1 MTNGVFGPSRPAAV
15 TVTVTGTRD
24 GEGSTGSAGQQPATR
39 SVIVLLASLLGFFML
54 SLDSTAV
61 NVALAGIERTLG
73 GSTAGLQWVI
83 DAYTLMFAALLISAG
98 AISDR
103 IGAKCLYAIGLAAFL
118 ASSAACG
125 LAPTLGFLIGGR
137 AVQGSAA
144 AVMLPASLALVR
156 QAYGNPAR
164 RAKAIAVWAVGGTVA
179 MAGGPVAGGALTSGL
194 SWRAIFFLN
203 LPAGVVAVALLAR
216 APRSPLR
223 AAPLDPAGQVTA
235 VVALAALT
243 FGVIEGGQSGFGRP
257 AVLGCLVLAAVAM
270 AAFVVAETRAAHPM
284 VPLALFRSRAVS
296 VCVGI
301 GFAVNVAFYGMI
313 FVLSLY
319 YQRVLGQSAVLAG
332 LEFLPMTALLPVA
345 NLASARLGTRFGP
358 ALAIKAG
365 LVVSVLGLLGMLSL
379 LSLLAASGGPD
390 RVLLAAA
397 LVPAGTGLGFAVPS
411 VIVVLLEAIPADQAG
426 MAAGLLNSSR
436 QVGGTLAVAVFGA
449 LIAHRTSFLPGMRAS
464 VLIAVVVL
472 AVAAAA
478 AVTLPRG
485 SSPAQRE
492 NELTGLGR

>member
-1 MTNGVFGPSRPAAV
+1 MS
-15 TVTVTGTRD
+15 
-24 GEGSTGSAGQQPATR
+24 GEGSGGPRGSGQATALTAAEEVAAGTSAGDDPAGW
-39 SVIVLLASLLGFFML
+39 IVLLAALLGFFML

-61 NVALAGIERTLG
+61 NVALPGIERTLG

-98 AISDR
+98 AVSDR
-103 IGAKCLYAIGLAAFL
+103 IGAKRLYAVGLVAFL

-156 QAYGNPAR
+156 QAYADPAK

-203 LPAGVVAVALLAR
+203 IPAGLVAVALLSR
-216 APRSPLR
+216 TPRSPLR

-235 VVALAALT
+235 VTALAALT
-243 FGVIEGGQSGFGRP
+243 FGVIDGGETGFGRP
-257 AVLGCLVLAAVAM
+257 AVMGCLLLAAVAM
-270 AAFVVAETRAAHPM
+270 AAFAAAEARAVHPM
-284 VPLALFRSRAVS
+284 VPLGLFRSQTVT
-296 VCVGI
+296 VCVAI
-301 GFAVNVAFYGMI
+301 GFAVNIAFYGVI

-319 YQRVLGQSAVLAG
+319 FQRVLGQSAVTAG

-345 NLASARLGTRFGP
+345 NLTSARLGARSGP
-358 ALAIKAG
+358 NTPIKAG
-365 LVVSVLGLLGMLSL
+365 LLVSTAGLVA
-379 LSLLAASGGPD
+379 LLAASTGPD
-390 RVLLAAA
+390 RVLLTAA
-397 LVPAGTGLGFAVPS
+397 LIPVGTGLGFAIPS
-411 VIVVLLEAIPADQAG
+411 VIVVLLDAIPADQAG

-449 LIAHRTSFLPGMRAS
+449 LISHRASFLPGMRAS
-464 VLIAVVVL
+464 LLIAVVVL
-472 AVAAAA
+472 FAATAAAF
-478 AVTLPRG
+478 TLPR
-485 SSPAQRE
+485 SRPR
-492 NELTGLGR
+492 

>member
-1 MTNGVFGPSRPAAV
+1 MSIDGADAATAV
-15 TVTVTGTRD
+15 TAAKDVTAVMGTRD
-24 GEGSTGSAGQQPATR
+24 DERIRGPGSTG
-39 SVIVLLASLLGFFML
+39 VIVLVAALLGFFML

-61 NVALAGIERTLG
+61 NVALPGIERDLG

-98 AISDR
+98 AVSDR
-103 IGAKCLYAIGLAAFL
+103 VGAKRLFAVGLAAFL

-125 LAPTLGFLIGGR
+125 LAPTIGFLIAGR

-156 QAYGNPAR
+156 QAYADPVR

-203 LPAGVVAVALLAR
+203 LPAGLVALVLLSR
-216 APRSPLR
+216 APRSPRR

-235 VVALAALT
+235 VAALAALT
-243 FGVIEGGQSGFGRP
+243 FGVIDGGETGFGLP
-257 AVLGCLVLAAVAM
+257 AVLGCLLLAVVAM
-270 AAFVVAETRAAHPM
+270 AAFAIAETRAAHPM
-284 VPLALFRSRAVS
+284 VPLGLFRSRTVT
-296 VCVGI
+296 VCVVI
-301 GFAVNVAFYGMI
+301 GFAVNVAFYGVI

-319 YQRVLGQSAVLAG
+319 FQRVLGQSAVTAG

-345 NLASARLGTRFGP
+345 NLASARLGSRFGP
-358 ALAIKAG
+358 DAPIKAG
-365 LVVSVLGLLGMLSL
+365 LLVSVLGLVA
-379 LSLLAASGGPD
+379 LLAVSARPD
-390 RVLLAAA
+390 QVLLTAA

-411 VIVVLLEAIPADQAG
+411 VIIVLLDAIPADQAG

-449 LIAHRTSFLPGMRAS
+449 MISHRASFLPGLRGS
-464 VLIAVVVL
+464 LLIAVVVL
-472 AVAAAA
+472 FAATAAAF
-478 AVTLPRG
+478 TLPRPRPEG
-485 SSPAQRE
+485 
-492 NELTGLGR
+492 

>member
-1 MTNGVFGPSRPAAV
+1 
-15 TVTVTGTRD
+15 
-24 GEGSTGSAGQQPATR
+24 
-39 SVIVLLASLLGFFML
+39 VIVLVAALLGFFML

-61 NVALAGIERTLG
+61 NVALPGIERTLG

-103 IGAKCLYAIGLAAFL
+103 VGAKRLYAIGLAAFL

-125 LAPTLGFLIGGR
+125 LAPTLGSLIASR

-156 QAYGNPAR
+156 QAYGDPVR

-203 LPAGVVAVALLAR
+203 LPAGLVAVALLAR

-235 VVALAALT
+235 VAALAALT
-243 FGVIEGGQSGFGRP
+243 FGVIEGGESGFGRP
-257 AVLGCLVLAAVAM
+257 AVLGCLLLAAVAM
-270 AAFVVAETRAAHPM
+270 VAFTVAETRAAHPM
-284 VPLALFRSRAVS
+284 VPLGLFRSRAVS
-296 VCVGI
+296 VCAAI
-301 GFAVNVAFYGMI
+301 GFAVNVAFYGVI

-319 YQRVLGQSAVLAG
+319 FQRVLGQSAVTAG

-345 NLASARLGTRFGP
+345 NLTSARLGARFGP
-358 ALAIKAG
+358 QTAIKAG
-365 LVVSVLGLLGMLSL
+365 LLVSVAGLVA
-379 LSLLAASGGPD
+379 LLAAGTRPD
-390 RVLLAAA
+390 HAPLAAA
-397 LVPAGTGLGFAVPS
+397 LVLAGTGLGVAVPS
-411 VIVVLLEAIPADQAG
+411 VIIVLLEAIPADQAG
-426 MAAGLLNSSR
+426 MAAGLLNASR

-449 LIAHRTSFLPGMRAS
+449 LIAHRTSFLAGMRAS
-464 VLIAVVVL
+464 LLIAVVVL
-472 AVAAAA
+472 FAAAA
-478 AVTLPRG
+478 AAFSLPRL
-485 SSPAQRE
+485 RHE
-492 NELTGLGR
+492 NELTGLGG

>member
-1 MTNGVFGPSRPAAV
+1 MTGAP
-15 TVTVTGTRD
+15 
-24 GEGSTGSAGQQPATR
+24 EGSAGQQPATR
-39 SVIVLLASLLGFFML
+39 SAVVLLAALLGFFML

-103 IGAKCLYAIGLAAFL
+103 IGAKRLYAIGLAAFL

-164 RAKAIAVWAVGGTVA
+164 RARAIAVWAVGGTVA

-203 LPAGVVAVALLAR
+203 LPAGLVAVALLVR

-235 VVALAALT
+235 VAALAALT
-243 FGVIEGGQSGFGRP
+243 FGVIEGGESGFGRP
-257 AVLGCLVLAAVAM
+257 AVLGCLVLAATAM
-270 AAFVVAETRAAHPM
+270 AVFVVAETRAAHPM

-345 NLASARLGTRFGP
+345 NLTSARLGTRFGP

-365 LVVSVLGLLGMLSL
+365 LVVSVLGLLGMLGL
-379 LSLLAASGGPD
+379 LGLPAAGTGPD

-478 AVTLPRG
+478 AVTLPR
-485 SSPAQRE
+485 SSSSARRE

>member
-1 MTNGVFGPSRPAAV
+1 MSVDGAGPVAAVRAAAV
-15 TVTVTGTRD
+15 TGARD
-24 GEGSTGSAGQQPATR
+24 GEGSTGQRSANRG
-39 SVIVLLASLLGFFML
+39 VIVLLAALLGFFML

-61 NVALAGIERTLG
+61 NVALPGIERTLG

-103 IGAKCLYAIGLAAFL
+103 VGAKRLYAIGLTAFM

-125 LAPTLGFLIGGR
+125 LAPTLGFLIVGR

-156 QAYGNPAR
+156 QAYGNPVR

-203 LPAGVVAVALLAR
+203 LPAGLVAFALLVR

-235 VVALAALT
+235 VAALAALT
-243 FGVIEGGQSGFGRP
+243 FGVIEGGETGFGRP
-257 AVLGCLVLAAVAM
+257 GVLGCLLLAAVAM
-270 AAFVVAETRAAHPM
+270 AAFAVAETRAAHPM
-284 VPLALFRSRAVS
+284 VPLGLFRSRAVS
-296 VCVGI
+296 VGVVI
-301 GFAVNVAFYGMI
+301 GFAVNVAFYGVI

-319 YQRVLGQSAVLAG
+319 FQRVLGQSALIAG

-345 NLASARLGTRFGP
+345 NLTSARLGARFGP
-358 ALAIKAG
+358 QTAIQAG
-365 LVVSVLGLLGMLSL
+365 LLVSVLGLVA
-379 LSLLAASGGPD
+379 LLAVGTGPD

-397 LVPAGTGLGFAVPS
+397 LVLAGTGLGFAVPS

-449 LIAHRTSFLPGMRAS
+449 LIAHRASFLPGMRTS
-464 VLIAVVVL
+464 LLIAVVVL
-472 AVAAAA
+472 AVAAAT
-478 AVTLPRG
+478 AVTLPR
-485 SSPAQRE
+485 PARE
-492 NELTGLGR
+492 NELTVLGR

>member
-1 MTNGVFGPSRPAAV
+1 MSADGGGRVAA
-15 TVTVTGTRD
+15 VTGTRAD
-24 GEGSTGSAGQQPATR
+24 AGITSSAGQRAAGR
-39 SVIVLLASLLGFFML
+39 GVIVLVAALLGFFML

-61 NVALAGIERTLG
+61 NVALPGIERTLG

-103 IGAKCLYAIGLAAFL
+103 VGAKRLYGIGLAAFL

-125 LAPTLGFLIGGR
+125 LAPTLGFLIAGR

-156 QAYGNPAR
+156 QAYGDPVR

-203 LPAGVVAVALLAR
+203 LPAGLVAVALLAR

-223 AAPLDPAGQVTA
+223 ATPLDPAGQVTA

-243 FGVIEGGQSGFGRP
+243 FGVIEGGETGFGRP
-257 AVLGCLVLAAVAM
+257 AVLGCLLLAAAAM
-270 AAFVVAETRAAHPM
+270 IAFVIAEGRAAHPM
-284 VPLALFRSRAVS
+284 VPLGLFRSRVVS
-296 VCVGI
+296 VCVAI
-301 GFAVNVAFYGMI
+301 GFAVNVAFYGVI

-319 YQRVLGQSAVLAG
+319 FQRVLGQSAVIAG

-345 NLASARLGTRFGP
+345 NLTSARLGTRFGP
-358 ALAIKAG
+358 HTPIKAG
-365 LVVSVLGLLGMLSL
+365 LLVSVAGLAA
-379 LSLLAASGGPD
+379 LLAAGSRPEHAPL
-390 RVLLAAA
+390 VAA
-397 LVPAGTGLGFAVPS
+397 LVLAGTGLGVAVPS
-411 VIVVLLEAIPADQAG
+411 VIIVLLDAIPADQAG

-449 LIAHRTSFLPGMRAS
+449 LIAHRASFLPGMRAS
-464 VLIAVVVL
+464 LLIA
-472 AVAAAA
+472 AVTLAAAA
-478 AVTLPRG
+478 AAAFTLPRG
-485 SSPAQRE
+485 SAR
-492 NELTGLGR
+492 GAARK

>member
-1 MTNGVFGPSRPAAV
+1 MSSDGGFGPGRPTAVAAAGHAAAV
-15 TVTVTGTRD
+15 TRARD
-24 GEGSTGSAGQQPATR
+24 GEGITGSTGQGPVTR
-39 SVIVLLASLLGFFML
+39 GVLVLLAALLGFFML

-61 NVALAGIERTLG
+61 NVALPGIERTLG

-103 IGAKCLYAIGLAAFL
+103 VGAKRLYAIGLAAFL

-125 LAPTLGFLIGGR
+125 LAPTLGSLIASR

-156 QAYGNPAR
+156 QAYGDPVR

-203 LPAGVVAVALLAR
+203 LPAGLVAVALLAR

-243 FGVIEGGQSGFGRP
+243 FGVIEGGETGFGRP
-257 AVLGCLVLAAVAM
+257 AVLGCLLLAAVAM
-270 AAFVVAETRAAHPM
+270 VAFAVAETRAAHPM
-284 VPLALFRSRAVS
+284 VPLGLFRSRAVS
-296 VCVGI
+296 VCVAI
-301 GFAVNVAFYGMI
+301 GFAVNIAFYGVI

-319 YQRVLGQSAVLAG
+319 FQRVLGQSAVTAG

-345 NLASARLGTRFGP
+345 NLTSARLGARFGP
-358 ALAIKAG
+358 QTAIKAG
-365 LVVSVLGLLGMLSL
+365 LLVSVAGLVA
-379 LSLLAASGGPD
+379 LLAAGTRPD
-390 RVLLAAA
+390 HAPLAAA
-397 LVPAGTGLGFAVPS
+397 LVLAGTGLGVAVPS
-411 VIVVLLEAIPADQAG
+411 VIIVLLEAIAADQAG
-426 MAAGLLNSSR
+426 MAAGLLNASR

-449 LIAHRTSFLPGMRAS
+449 MISHQASFLPGMRAS
-464 VLIAVVVL
+464 LLIAVIVL
-472 AVAAAA
+472 FAATAAAF
-478 AVTLPRG
+478 TLPQYA
-485 SSPAQRE
+485 SSGAARKMS
-492 NELTGLGR
+492 

>member
-1 MTNGVFGPSRPAAV
+1 MTNRVFGPSRPRAG
-15 TVTVTGTRD
+15 TVTRTRD
-24 GEGSTGSAGQQPATR
+24 GAGVTGSAGQQPAAR
-39 SVIVLLASLLGFFML
+39 SVIALLASLLGFFML

-103 IGAKCLYAIGLAAFL
+103 LGAKRLYAIGLAAFL

-156 QAYGNPAR
+156 QAYGDPAR

-203 LPAGVVAVALLAR
+203 LPAGVVAAVLLVR

-235 VVALAALT
+235 VAALAAMT
-243 FGVIEGGQSGFGRP
+243 FGVIEGGESGFARP
-257 AVLGCLVLAAVAM
+257 AVLGCLVL

-485 SSPAQRE
+485 SSPARRE

>member
-1 MTNGVFGPSRPAAV
+1 MTNGVSGPAV
-15 TVTVTGTRD
+15 VMTGAP
-24 GEGSTGSAGQQPATR
+24 EGSAGQQPATR
-39 SVIVLLASLLGFFML
+39 SAVVLLAALLGFFML

-103 IGAKCLYAIGLAAFL
+103 IGAKRLYAIGLAAFL

-164 RAKAIAVWAVGGTVA
+164 RARAIAVWAVGGTVA

-203 LPAGVVAVALLAR
+203 LPAGLVAVALLVR

-235 VVALAALT
+235 VAALAALT
-243 FGVIEGGQSGFGRP
+243 FGVIEGGESGFGRP
-257 AVLGCLVLAAVAM
+257 AVLGCLVLAATAM
-270 AAFVVAETRAAHPM
+270 AVFVVAETRAAHPM

-345 NLASARLGTRFGP
+345 NLTSARLGTRFGP

-365 LVVSVLGLLGMLSL
+365 LVVSVLGLLGMLGL
-379 LSLLAASGGPD
+379 LGLPAAGTGPD

-478 AVTLPRG
+478 AVTLPR
-485 SSPAQRE
+485 SSSSARRE

>member
-1 MTNGVFGPSRPAAV
+1 MTNGVFGPSRTAAV
-15 TVTVTGTRD
+15 VMTGAQ
-24 GEGSTGSAGQQPATR
+24 EGSAGQQPAAR
-39 SVIVLLASLLGFFML
+39 GVIVLLASLLGFFML

-103 IGAKCLYAIGLAAFL
+103 IGAKRLYAIGLAAFL

-203 LPAGVVAVALLAR
+203 LPAGLAAAALLIR

-235 VVALAALT
+235 VAALAALT
-243 FGVIEGGQSGFGRP
+243 FGVIEGGESGFGRP
-257 AVLGCLVLAAVAM
+257 AVLGCLILAAVAM

-365 LVVSVLGLLGMLSL
+365 LVVSVLGLLGMLG
-379 LSLLAASGGPD
+379 LLAASTAPD
-390 RVLLAAA
+390 RLLLAAA

-472 AVAAAA
+472 AAAAAA

-485 SSPAQRE
+485 SSPARRE

>member
-1 MTNGVFGPSRPAAV
+1 MSIDGAGRVTATTTTRNVAAGA
-15 TVTVTGTRD
+15 GTRVD
-24 GEGSTGSAGQQPATR
+24 KGSAGPRPAR
-39 SVIVLLASLLGFFML
+39 ASVIVLLAALLGFFML

-61 NVALAGIERTLG
+61 NVALPGIERDLG

-98 AISDR
+98 AVSDR
-103 IGAKCLYAIGLAAFL
+103 VGAKRLYAVGLAAFL

-125 LAPTLGFLIGGR
+125 LAPTLGFLIGSR

-156 QAYGNPAR
+156 QAYRDPVR

-179 MAGGPVAGGALTSGL
+179 MAGGPVAGGALTSEL

-203 LPAGVVAVALLAR
+203 LPAGLMAMTLLAR

-243 FGVIEGGQSGFGRP
+243 FGVIDGGEAGFARP
-257 AVLGCLVLAAVAM
+257 TALGCLLLAA
-270 AAFVVAETRAAHPM
+270 AATAGFAITERRAVHPM
-284 VPLALFRSRAVS
+284 VPLGLFRSRAVT
-296 VCVGI
+296 VCVAI
-301 GFAVNVAFYGMI
+301 GFAVNIAFYGVI

-319 YQRVLGQSAVLAG
+319 FQRVLGQSAVTAG
-332 LEFLPMTALLPVA
+332 LEFLPMTVLLPVA
-345 NLASARLGTRFGP
+345 NLTSARLGARVGP
-358 ALAIKAG
+358 DAPIKAG
-365 LVVSVLGLLGMLSL
+365 LLVSVAGLVA
-379 LSLLAASGGPD
+379 LLAVSTGPD
-390 RVLLAAA
+390 RMLLSAA
-397 LVPAGTGLGFAVPS
+397 LVLAGTGLGFAVPS

-449 LIAHRTSFLPGMRAS
+449 MIAHRASFLPGMRAS
-464 VLIAVVVL
+464 LLIAVIVL
-472 AVAAAA
+472 SAATVAAF
-478 AVTLPRG
+478 TLPR
-485 SSPAQRE
+485 PRRE
-492 NELTGLGR
+492 NELTGLGG